1 MVLFNRWR
9 DRLRDLSIRD
19 KILVGYF
26 LLGLPIF
33 ATLALTSY
41 GAHQL
46 MVQLESLRTDTVPV
60 LRSLENV
67 RSASLKL
74 TEAIGSF
81 ALLNAVARE
90 AGDPPNPFSWDKRN
104 EIFVDLLEFDGAMA
118 RFVLAGNIRT
128 RSDDRLIQDLRIAK
142 DDLSREAYRVLRL
155 VDRKGS
161 PSAILAWRQQFD
173 GMAGNFQTLIDGTLR
188 VEKAQLDDRQEQ
200 LSAQIRRQVLIAT
213 MIALATGALAFFGGY
228 RISNAIA
235 TPIRRLKRA
244 AVSIAEGQFDLPA
257 LPSGSDEVG
266 QLAKRF
272 SEMARKLQMLMGDL
286 RGRADAAEGAN
297 RAKSAFLAHVSHE
310 LRTPLNAIIGF
321 SEILRAETQGP
332 LGSDRYRDYV
342 GDIHS
347 SGNHLLKLV
356 NDLLDMA
363 KAEAGRLE
371 LREDVI
377 DMQEVMQACAALLDP
392 LCKSTRVELQLAFPA
407 NDRCLRGDEVRL
419 RQILLNLLN
428 NAVKFTPPGGRVSL
442 EIGWDAQNAM
452 VVEIRDTG
460 IGIAPDDLSKVLQPF
475 GQAGDIMT
483 RKHQGTGLGLPLTK
497 ALVELHGGRLQ
508 IESTLGQGTTVR
520 IVFPPERTEMAAP
533 TPLPVVGTVSPSV
546 APASPSE
553 EIRAARA

>member
-1 MVLFNRWR
+1 MMLLKRWR
-9 DRLRDLSIRD
+9 EWLRDLSIRD

-26 LLGLPIF
+26 LLGLPVI

-46 MVQLESLRTDTVPV
+46 MTQMDSLRTESVPV
-60 LRSLENV
+60 LSSLENI
-67 RSASLKL
+67 RSSSLKL

-90 AGDPPNPFSWDKRN
+90 AGDPPNPFSEDKRS
-104 EIFVDLLEFDGAMA
+104 EIFVDLLEFDSAMA
-118 RFVLAGNIRT
+118 RFVLTGNIRT
-128 RSDDRLIQDLRIAK
+128 RAEDRMVQDLRIQK

-155 VDRKGS
+155 VDRRAS
-161 PSAILAWRQQFD
+161 PEDILDWRQNFD
-173 GMAGNFQTLIDGTLR
+173 AMAGNFQTLIDGALR
-188 VEKAQLDDRQEQ
+188 VEKTALDQRQEQ
-200 LSAQIRRQVLIAT
+200 ISEQIRRQVLIAT
-213 MIALATGALAFFGGY
+213 MIALGCGALAFFGGY
-228 RISNAIA
+228 RISNAVA
-235 TPIRRLKRA
+235 TPIRRLKKA

-257 LPSGSDEVG
+257 LPSGGDEVG

-272 SEMARKLQMLMGDL
+272 SEMARKLQGLMLDL

-297 RAKSAFLAHVSHE
+297 RAKSSFLAHVSHE

-342 GDIHS
+342 GDIHD

-371 LREDVI
+371 IRDDVVDI
-377 DMQEVMQACAALLDP
+377 QEVVQACAALLDP
-392 LCKSTRVELQLAFPA
+392 ICKAASVTLQLSVATEG
-407 NDRCLRGDEVRL
+407 RCLRGDEVRL

-428 NAVKFTPPGGRVSL
+428 NAVKFTPAGGDVRL
-442 EIGWDAQNAM
+442 TIGWNEDNAM
-452 VVEIRDTG
+452 VVAISDTG
-460 IGIAPDDLSKVLQPF
+460 IGIGPDDLSKVLQPF

-483 RKHQGTGLGLPLTK
+483 RRHQGTGLGLPLTK
-497 ALVELHGGRLQ
+497 ALVDLHGGRLQ
-508 IESTLGQGTTVR
+508 IDSELGQGT
-520 IVFPPERTEMAAP
+520 IVHIEFPPERTVMAAP
-533 TPLPVVGTVSPSV
+533 GT
-546 APASPSE
+546 ASAE
-553 EIRAARA
+553 GKRAANG

>member
-1 MVLFNRWR
+1 MRLIDRWR
-9 DRLRDLSIRD
+9 DWLRDLSIRD

-26 LLGLPIF
+26 LLGLPIV

-46 MVQLESLRTDTVPV
+46 MAQLESLRTETVPV
-60 LRSLENV
+60 LHSLENV
-67 RSASLKL
+67 RSVSLKL

-90 AGDPPNPFSWDKRN
+90 RDDPPNPFSLDKRQ
-104 EIFVDLLEFDGAMA
+104 EIFVDLLEFDSAMA
-118 RFVLAGNIRT
+118 RFMLAGDIRE
-128 RSDDRLIQDLRIAK
+128 RSDDRLIQRLRIQK
-142 DDLSREAYRVLRL
+142 DDLSREAYQVLRL
-155 VDRKGS
+155 VDRQNS
-161 PSAILAWRQQFD
+161 PSTILAWRQRFD
-173 GMAGNFQTLIDGTLR
+173 EMAGDFQILIDGALR
-188 VEKAQLDDRQEQ
+188 VEKAALDERQEQ
-200 LSAQIRRQVLIAT
+200 LSDQIRRQVLIAT
-213 MIALATGALAFFGGY
+213 MIALATGAFAFLGGY
-228 RISNAIA
+228 RISNAVA
-235 TPIRRLKRA
+235 TPIRRLKKA
-244 AVSIAEGQFDLPA
+244 AVSIAEGHFDLPA
-257 LPSGSDEVG
+257 LPSGADEVG

-272 SEMARKLQMLMGDL
+272 SEMARKLQTLMGDL

-321 SEILRAETQGP
+321 SEILRAEPQGP

-371 LREDVI
+371 IREDVV
-377 DMQEVMQACAALLDP
+377 DMQDVVRACAALLDP
-392 LCKSTRVELQLAFPA
+392 MCKSANVELHVAVTA

-428 NAVKFTPPGGRVSL
+428 NAVKFTPPDGRVSL
-442 EIGWDAQNAM
+442 EIAWNAQNAM
-452 VVEIRDTG
+452 TVEIKDTG
-460 IGIAPDDLSKVLQPF
+460 IGIAPEDLSRVLQPF

-483 RKHQGTGLGLPLTK
+483 RRHQGTGLGLPLTK
-497 ALVELHGGRLQ
+497 ALVELHGGHLQ
-508 IESTLGQGTTVR
+508 VESELGQGTVVH
-520 IVFPPERTEMAAP
+520 ILFPAERTVVQTPTALAPVVPDAAP
-533 TPLPVVGTVSPSV
+533 
-546 APASPSE
+546 
-553 EIRAARA
+553 IRAARA

>member
-1 MVLFNRWR
+1 MALMNRWR
-9 DRLRDLSIRD
+9 DWLRDLSIRD

-26 LLGLPIF
+26 LLGLPIV

-46 MVQLESLRTDTVPV
+46 MAQLESLRTETVPM

-67 RSASLKL
+67 RSVSLKL

-81 ALLNAVARE
+81 ALLNAVARDHD
-90 AGDPPNPFSWDKRN
+90 DPPNPFSLDKRR

-118 RFVLAGNIRT
+118 RFILAGNIRE
-128 RSDDRLIQDLRIAK
+128 RSEDRLIQDLRIQK
-142 DDLSREAYRVLRL
+142 DDLSREAYQVLRL

-161 PSAILAWRQQFD
+161 PEQILAWRQHFD
-173 GMAGNFQTLIDGTLR
+173 DMAGEFQTLIDGALR
-188 VEKAQLDDRQEQ
+188 VEKAALDERQEE
-200 LSAQIRRQVLIAT
+200 LSNQIRRQVLIAT
-213 MIALATGALAFFGGY
+213 MIALASGALAFFGGY
-228 RISNAIA
+228 RISNAVA
-235 TPIRRLKRA
+235 TPIRRLKKA
-244 AVSIAEGQFDLPA
+244 AVSIAEGHFDLPA
-257 LPSGSDEVG
+257 LPSGGDEVG

-272 SEMARKLQMLMGDL
+272 SEMARKLQTLMGDL

-321 SEILRAETQGP
+321 SEILRAEPQGP

-342 GDIHS
+342 GDIHN

-371 LREDVI
+371 IREDVV
-377 DMQEVMQACAALLDP
+377 DMQEVADACAALLDP
-392 LCKSTRVELQLAFPA
+392 MCKSSRVELQAA
-407 NDRCLRGDEVRL
+407 VAVNDRCLRGDEVRL

-428 NAVKFTPPGGRVSL
+428 NAVKFTPPGGQVSL
-442 EIGWDAQNAM
+442 DIGWNADNAM
-452 VVEIRDTG
+452 TVQIKDTG
-460 IGIAPDDLSKVLQPF
+460 IGIASDDLSRVLQPF

-483 RKHQGTGLGLPLTK
+483 RRHQGTGLGLPLTK
-497 ALVELHGGRLQ
+497 ALVELHGGRLE
-508 IESTLGQGTTVR
+508 IESELGQGTAVR
-520 IVFPPERTEMAAP
+520 ITFPPERTVLTAP
-533 TPLPVVGTVSPSV
+533 TPLPTAGPAAD
-546 APASPSE
+546 APDAVP
-553 EIRAARA
+553 IRAARA

>member
-1 MVLFNRWR
+1 MKMTLLNRWR
-9 DRLRDLSIRD
+9 DWLRDLSIRD
-19 KILVGYF
+19 KILAGYF
-26 LLGLPIF
+26 LLGLPIVG
-33 ATLALTSY
+33 TLALTSY

-46 MVQLESLRTDTVPV
+46 MAQSESLRTDTVPM
-60 LRSLENV
+60 LRSLENI
-67 RSASLKL
+67 RSASLKV

-90 AGDPPNPFSWDKRN
+90 GGDPPNPFSWDKRN
-104 EIFVDLLEFDGAMA
+104 EIFVDLLEFDAAMA
-118 RFVLAGNIRT
+118 RFLLAGNVRARAEDRMIRE
-128 RSDDRLIQDLRIAK
+128 LRIQK

-161 PSAILAWRQQFD
+161 PTAILAWRQRFD
-173 GMAGNFQTLIDGTLR
+173 AMAGNFQTLIDGALR
-188 VEKAQLDDRQEQ
+188 IEKAELDLRQEQ
-200 LSAQIRRQVLIAT
+200 LSDQIRRQVLIAT
-213 MIALATGALAFFGGY
+213 MIALGTGALAFFGGY

-235 TPIRRLKRA
+235 TPIRRLKKA

-257 LPSGSDEVG
+257 LPSSRDEVG

-272 SEMARKLQMLMGDL
+272 SEMARKLQHLMGDL

-321 SEILRAETQGP
+321 SEILRAEPQGP

-342 GDIHS
+342 GDIHN
-347 SGNHLLKLV
+347 SGSHLLKLV

-371 LREDVI
+371 IREDVI

-392 LCKSTRVELQLAFPA
+392 LCKASKVELHLAIA
-407 NDRCLRGDEVRL
+407 GSDRCLRGDEVRL

-428 NAVKFTPPGGRVSL
+428 NAVKFTPQGGRVSL
-442 EIGWDAQNAM
+442 EIAWDAQNAM
-452 VVEIRDTG
+452 IAEIKDTG
-460 IGIAPDDLSKVLQPF
+460 IGIAPDDLNKVLQPF

-508 IESTLGQGTTVR
+508 IESALGQGTSVR
-520 IVFPPERTEMAAP
+520 IVFPPERTVMAVPIAMPVASASIAP
-533 TPLPVVGTVSPSV
+533 QSPV
-546 APASPSE
+546 E